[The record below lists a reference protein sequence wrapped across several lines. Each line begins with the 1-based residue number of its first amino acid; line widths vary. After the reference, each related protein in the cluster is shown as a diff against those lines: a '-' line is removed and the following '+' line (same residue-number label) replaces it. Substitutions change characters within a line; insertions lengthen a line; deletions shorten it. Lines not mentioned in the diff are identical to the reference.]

1 MLVQI
6 QLGAQPV
13 WGYSYAVLFDPRV
26 IKKSIISTSFQVYR
40 MRKEFVIK
48 RIDASPDG
56 APYVII
62 SLTSSKDLKEGNK
75 PQSQF
80 DPSKMM
86 DPAKMQDMVKNLN
99 KMLSGAGGM
108 MSGGGSGTSLKI
120 DMHEYKEM
128 NLSVG
133 DKVYLELTK
142 DENTGV

>member
-1 MLVQI
+1 
-6 QLGAQPV
+6 
-13 WGYSYAVLFDPRV
+13 
-26 IKKSIISTSFQVYR
+26 

-56 APYVII
+56 APYVIV
-62 SLTSSKDLKEGNK
+62 SLTSSKDLQGGNQN
-75 PQSQF
+75 PSQF

-86 DPAKMQDMVKNLN
+86 MDPSKMGDMVKDLN

-108 MSGGGSGTSLKI
+108 MSGGGTSLKI

-128 NLSVG
+128 SLSVG

>member
-1 MLVQI
+1 
-6 QLGAQPV
+6 
-13 WGYSYAVLFDPRV
+13 
-26 IKKSIISTSFQVYR
+26 

-56 APYVII
+56 APYVIV

-75 PQSQF
+75 NSPQF

-86 DPAKMQDMVKNLN
+86 DPAKMGDMVKDLN
-99 KMLSGAGGM
+99 KMLSGMGGM
-108 MSGGGSGTSLKI
+108 MAGGTSLKL

-133 DKVYLELTK
+133 DKVYLDLTK

>member
-1 MLVQI
+1 
-6 QLGAQPV
+6 
-13 WGYSYAVLFDPRV
+13 
-26 IKKSIISTSFQVYR
+26 

-56 APYVII
+56 APCVIV
-62 SLTSSKDLKEGNK
+62 SLTSSKDLQGGKSN
-75 PQSQF
+75 PSQF

-86 DPAKMQDMVKNLN
+86 MDPSKMGDMVKDLN

-108 MSGGGSGTSLKI
+108 MSGGGTSLKI

-128 NLSVG
+128 SLSVG

>member
-1 MLVQI
+1 
-6 QLGAQPV
+6 
-13 WGYSYAVLFDPRV
+13 
-26 IKKSIISTSFQVYR
+26 

-56 APYVII
+56 APYVIV
-62 SLTSSKDLKEGNK
+62 SLTSSKDLQEGNK
-75 PQSQF
+75 NPSQF

-86 DPAKMQDMVKNLN
+86 DPAKMGDMVNNLN

-108 MSGGGSGTSLKI
+108 MSGGGGTSLKLE
-120 DMHEYKEM
+120 MHEYKEM

-133 DKVYLELTK
+133 DKVYLDLTK

>member
-1 MLVQI
+1 
-6 QLGAQPV
+6 
-13 WGYSYAVLFDPRV
+13 
-26 IKKSIISTSFQVYR
+26 

-62 SLTSSKDLKEGNK
+62 SLTSSKDLQEGNK

-86 DPAKMQDMVKNLN
+86 DPAKMGDMMKDLN
-99 KMLSGAGGM
+99 KMLSGMGGM
-108 MSGGGSGTSLKI
+108 MPGGGTSIKL

-128 NLSVG
+128 DLSVG
-133 DKVYLELTK
+133 DKVYLDLTK

>member
-1 MLVQI
+1 
-6 QLGAQPV
+6 
-13 WGYSYAVLFDPRV
+13 
-26 IKKSIISTSFQVYR
+26 

-56 APYVII
+56 APYVIV

-75 PQSQF
+75 NLSQF

-86 DPAKMQDMVKNLN
+86 DPAKMGDMVKNLN
-99 KMLSGAGGM
+99 RMFSGAGGM
-108 MSGGGSGTSLKI
+108 MPGGTSLKL
-120 DMHEYKEM
+120 DMHEYREM

>member
-1 MLVQI
+1 
-6 QLGAQPV
+6 
-13 WGYSYAVLFDPRV
+13 
-26 IKKSIISTSFQVYR
+26 

-56 APYVII
+56 APYVIV

-75 PQSQF
+75 NPSHF

-86 DPAKMQDMVKNLN
+86 DPAKMGDMLKDLN
-99 KMLSGAGGM
+99 KMLSGMGGM
-108 MSGGGSGTSLKI
+108 MSGGGTSLKL

-133 DKVYLELTK
+133 DKVYLDLTK
-142 DENTGV
+142 DENTGI

>member
-1 MLVQI
+1 MHSVGTRKLVI
-6 QLGAQPV
+6 GMP
-13 WGYSYAVLFDPRV
+13 
-26 IKKSIISTSFQVYR
+26 FQVHH

-62 SLTSSKDLKEGNK
+62 SLTSSKDLQEGIK

-86 DPAKMQDMVKNLN
+86 DPAKMGDMVKDLN
-99 KMLSGAGGM
+99 KMLSGMGGM
-108 MSGGGSGTSLKI
+108 IHGGGGGTSLKL

-133 DKVYLELTK
+133 DKVYLDLTK

>member
-1 MLVQI
+1 ML
-6 QLGAQPV
+6 L
-13 WGYSYAVLFDPRV
+13 V
-26 IKKSIISTSFQVYR
+26 IDEELIIKTPFQVDY

-56 APYVII
+56 APYVIV

-75 PQSQF
+75 NPSQF

-86 DPAKMQDMVKNLN
+86 DPSKMGDMVKDLN
-99 KMLSGAGGM
+99 KMLSGMGGM
-108 MSGGGSGTSLKI
+108 MAGEGTSLKL

>member
-1 MLVQI
+1 
-6 QLGAQPV
+6 
-13 WGYSYAVLFDPRV
+13 
-26 IKKSIISTSFQVYR
+26 

-56 APYVII
+56 APYVIVL
-62 SLTSSKDLKEGNK
+62 LTSSKDLKEVP

-86 DPAKMQDMVKNLN
+86 DPAKMGDMVKDLN
-99 KMLSGAGGM
+99 KMLSSMGGM
-108 MSGGGSGTSLKI
+108 MSGGGGTSLKL

-133 DKVYLELTK
+133 DKVYLDLTK